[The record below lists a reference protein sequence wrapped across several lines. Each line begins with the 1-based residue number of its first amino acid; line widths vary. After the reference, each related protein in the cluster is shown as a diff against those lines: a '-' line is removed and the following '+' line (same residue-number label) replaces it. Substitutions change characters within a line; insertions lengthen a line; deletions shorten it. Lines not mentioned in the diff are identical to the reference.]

1 MARAAAVG
9 TGPAYPPTMTVH
21 RPVALVTGASRGIGR
36 AIALRLAPR
45 WNIIALARTAPELD
59 ALALEIHD
67 TGGTCERLVVDV
79 TDARALR
86 SALEGREVDVV
97 VNNAGVGV
105 MKPFVE
111 LQPEEWQLMMD
122 VNLNAVYHVTQTVLP
137 GMIARGRGHVIIIG
151 SIAGKAG
158 FAGGAAYSATK
169 FAVNGFAESLML
181 EVRDAGVKVS
191 VVMPGSVATSFSR
204 TGRDQSWKLMAEDVA
219 AAVEFLLDTPQ
230 RMLVDR
236 IEMRPLNPPK
246 KT

>member
-1 MARAAAVG
+1 
-9 TGPAYPPTMTVH
+9 MTDSRH
-21 RPVALVTGASRGIGR
+21 TALITGASRGIGR

-45 WNIIALARTAPELD
+45 WNIIAMARTRPELET
-59 ALALEIHD
+59 LAQEIAD
-67 TGGTCERLVVDV
+67 KGGTCEASVIDV
-79 TDARALR
+79 TDGRAVR
-86 SALEGREVDVV
+86 SALDGRDIDVA

-105 MKPFVE
+105 MKPFVD

-122 VNLNAVYHVTQTVLP
+122 VNLNAVYHVTQAVLP
-137 GMIARGRGHVIIIG
+137 GMIRRGRGHVVIIG
-151 SIAGKAG
+151 SIAGKTG
-158 FAGGAAYSATK
+158 FAGGAAYAATK

-204 TGRDQSWKLMAEDVA
+204 TGRNQSWKLMAEDVA
-219 AAVEFLLDTPQ
+219 ESVEFLLDTPQ

>member
-1 MARAAAVG
+1 MTASR
-9 TGPAYPPTMTVH
+9 PT
-21 RPVALVTGASRGIGR
+21 ALVTGASRGIGR

-45 WNIIALARTAPELD
+45 WSIIAAARTTPELET
-59 ALALEIHD
+59 LAAEIR
-67 TGGTCERLVVDV
+67 TKGGSCEPLVIDI
-79 TDARALR
+79 TDGRAVR

-111 LQPEEWQLMMD
+111 LQPEEWRLMVD
-122 VNLNAVYHVTQTVLP
+122 VNLNAVYHVTRALLP
-137 GMIARGRGHVIIIG
+137 GMIRRGRGHVVIVG
-151 SIAGKAG
+151 SLAGKAG
-158 FAGGAAYSATK
+158 FAGGTCYSATK

-204 TGRDQSWKLMAEDVA
+204 SGRDQSWKLMADDVA
-219 AAVEFLLDTPQ
+219 ASVEFLLDTPP

-236 IEMRPLNPPK
+236 IEMRPLKPPK
-246 KT
+246 KA

>member
-1 MARAAAVG
+1 M
-9 TGPAYPPTMTVH
+9 
-21 RPVALVTGASRGIGR
+21 
-36 AIALRLAPR
+36 
-45 WNIIALARTAPELD
+45 ARTASELET
-59 ALALEIHD
+59 LATD
-67 TGGTCERLVVDV
+67 VRSKGGTCETVVIDV
-79 TDARALR
+79 SNGPAVR
-86 SALEGREVDVV
+86 SALEGRAVDVA

-105 MKPFVE
+105 MKPFVD

-122 VNLNAVYHVTQTVLP
+122 VNLNAVYHVTQAVLP
-137 GMIARGRGHVIIIG
+137 GMIQRGRGHVVIIG
-151 SIAGKAG
+151 SISGKSG
-158 FAGGAAYSATK
+158 FAGGAAYAATK

-219 AAVEFLLDTPQ
+219 ESVEFLLDTPQ

-236 IEMRPLNPPK
+236 IEMRPLNPPR